1 MRKLL
6 RRRTVA
12 GRTLVIRSN
21 DTLVFKGYEIDADIL
36 DAIVNPDKRL
46 LWAFIKKDHDIRPV
60 AYSED
65 KVIWLT
71 DEDLVRK

>member
-1 MRKLL
+1 
-6 RRRTVA
+6 
-12 GRTLVIRSN
+12 
-21 DTLVFKGYEIDADIL
+21 VFKGYAIDANIL
-36 DAIVNPDKRL
+36 DAIVNPEARL

-60 AYSED
+60 PYSED

>member
-1 MRKLL
+1 
-6 RRRTVA
+6 VA
-12 GRTLVIRSN
+12 GRTLVIRSDDVLIVN
-21 DTLVFKGYEIDADIL
+21 GYEL
-36 DAIVNPDKRL
+36 DGEVLKAIVSPDKRL

>member
-21 DTLVFKGYEIDADIL
+21 DTLVFKGYEIDANIL
-36 DAIVNPDKRL
+36 DAIVNPEARL
-46 LWAFIKKDHDIRPV
+46 LWAFIKKGHDIRPV

>member
-6 RRRTVA
+6 RRRAVA
-12 GRTLVIRSN
+12 GRTLVIRNN

-36 DAIVNPDKRL
+36 DAIVNPEARL